1 MQMTGE
7 QFIPAPRE
15 TVWAALNDPDMLK
28 ASIPGCQ
35 SLTRE
40 GENGFT
46 AKVAAKVGPVSATF
60 TGNVALSDIDPPNG
74 YTLSGSGSGGA
85 AGMAKGGAK
94 VSLLE
99 KDGGTLLRYEVN
111 AQVQGKLAQLGAR
124 LIDGA
129 AKMMADEFFTRFSAA
144 VPKPVAEIAAASP
157 PVSAPE
163 MPPAIVTAE
172 PEPLSEA
179 PLPAWDANQSIPAS
193 SPQAAKGGLPP
204 LLWVSGLVA
213 VVVLFIVFMLLAG

>member
-7 QFIPAPRE
+7 QFIAAPRE
-15 TVWAALNDPDMLK
+15 TVWAALNDPAMLK
-28 ASIPGCQ
+28 AAIPGCQ

-60 TGNVALSDIDPPNG
+60 SGNVQLSDIDPPNG

-94 VSLLE
+94 VQLIE
-99 KDGGTLLRYEVN
+99 QDGGTLLRYDVN

-144 VPKPVAEIAAASP
+144 VPKPAEAEAAATP
-157 PVSAPE
+157 ARAPE
-163 MPPAIVTAE
+163 TPPAVITAE
-172 PEPLSEA
+172 PELLSEA
-179 PLPAWDANQSIPAS
+179 PLPAWDANQSVPAS
-193 SPQAAKGGLPP
+193 SPKAAQGGVPGW
-204 LLWVSGLVA
+204 LWISA
-213 VVVLFIVFMLLAG
+213 VIAIVVLLVIVLLV

>member
-15 TVWAALNDPDMLK
+15 TVWAALNDPAMLK
-28 ASIPGCQ
+28 AAIPGCQ
-35 SLTRE
+35 SLSRE

-60 TGNVALSDIDPPNG
+60 NGAVQLSDIDPPNG

-144 VPKPVAEIAAASP
+144 VPKPAEEPMAAA
-157 PVSAPE
+157 PVVAPE
-163 MPPAIVTAE
+163 MPPTVAPAA
-172 PEPLSEA
+172 PESLSEA
-179 PLPAWDANQSIPAS
+179 AAPALAASQSPPAS
-193 SPQAAKGGLPP
+193 APEAAKGGVSP
-204 LLWVSGLVA
+204 LIWVTAVIAIVA
-213 VVVLFIVFMLLAG
+213 LFVLLMIV

>member
-15 TVWAALNDPDMLK
+15 TVWAALNDPEMLK
-28 ASIPGCQ
+28 AAIPGCQ
-35 SLTRE
+35 SLTRD

-60 TGNVALSDIDPPNG
+60 TGNVQLSEIDPPNG

-85 AGMAKGGAK
+85 AGMAKGSAK
-94 VSLLE
+94 VALVE
-99 KDGGTLLRYEVN
+99 KDGGTLLRYDVN

-144 VPKPVAEIAAASP
+144 VPKPAVAAA
-157 PVSAPE
+157 APE
-163 MPPAIVTAE
+163 TPPAVITAE
-172 PEPLSEA
+172 PELLSEV
-179 PLPAWDANQSIPAS
+179 PLPAWDANQSVPAS
-193 SPQAAKGGLPP
+193 SPQAAKGGVPP
-204 LLWVSGLVA
+204 LVWVSA
-213 VVVLFIVFMLLAG
+213 VIAIVVLFVALRLL

>member
-28 ASIPGCQ
+28 AAIPGCQ
-35 SLTRE
+35 SLTRD

-60 TGNVALSDIDPPNG
+60 SGTVQLSDLDPPNG

-94 VSLLE
+94 VQLVE
-99 KDGGTLLRYEVN
+99 KDGGTLLRYDVN

-144 VPKPVAEIAAASP
+144 VPKPAEAIVAPAP
-157 PVSAPE
+157 TVAPE
-163 MPPAIVTAE
+163 TPPSVITAE
-172 PEPLSEA
+172 PELLSEV
-179 PLPAWDANQSIPAS
+179 PLPAWDANQSVPAS
-193 SPQAAKGGLPP
+193 SPQAAKGGVPGW
-204 LLWVSGLVA
+204 LWISTVIA
-213 VVVLFIVFMLLAG
+213 IVVLFVVLMLL